1 MEELKA
7 EIENLFRNLIEK
19 YGLRTRYEDLE
30 WDVINIKKQLNG
42 LIRVCF
48 NDENMTYLLAGY
60 VSETIW
66 NEIENEVKKLGY
78 HWEDTDGC
86 CMYLREI

>member
-1 MEELKA
+1 MEKLKA

-19 YGLRTRYEDLE
+19 HGLRTRYEALE
-30 WDVINIKKQLNG
+30 CEKQLNG

-66 NEIENEVKKLGY
+66 NEMENEVKKLGY